1 MRRCLPGSRG
11 SKVSAPHCC
20 CSWGGCNPSEDADG
34 TLAHLC
40 LPESLC
46 HPFSQALLLKGP
58 LKMKQGEMTS
68 RCLRRLRSKPVM
80 PEMRGCC
87 SAPISLPGG
96 RHIWAEWV
104 LLTSPNPLQ
113 AADQRG
119 VASPCMMDGI
129 EELRGG
135 QVPLPT
141 QPDLSDPFNSIDRKL
156 LLMSLRPAYGSTE
169 ECPGPGAFSSTQVG
183 LPCWGGKVP
192 RRGSPDTT
200 FLLCPLQARP
210 EGCCCEPRLAL
221 RACLQL
227 IASPWSP
234 IKQKHAQDD
243 TVVLGDSHP

>member
-1 MRRCLPGSRG
+1 MHPTAAAHGEAATPQKTQTGPLHISVCLR
-11 SKVSAPHCC
+11 V
-20 CSWGGCNPSEDADG
+20 W
-34 TLAHLC
+34 
-40 LPESLC
+40 C

-80 PEMRGCC
+80 PEMCGCC
-87 SAPISLPGG
+87 SAPISLPGR

-129 EELRGG
+129 EELGGG
-135 QVPLPT
+135 QVPLAI

-183 LPCWGGKVP
+183 LPCWVGKVP

-210 EGCCCEPRLAL
+210 EGCCCEPGLAL

-234 IKQKHAQDD
+234 IKQKRAQDD